1 MAVSNKDIEALWKRY
16 STEYSKNGISV
27 AKYFEANGVP
37 YHAFE
42 RWYKKKFSQP
52 NVVDC
57 VVSGVPDDLQ
67 PTSKEES
74 MSSPTAS
81 KDSDEDAKIISYV
94 YVVFNDGMKIE
105 HHKLSYSELV
115 SFIKRIQTLWNVR
128 IIKIV

>member
-42 RWYKKKFSQP
+42 KWYKKKFSQAD
-52 NVVDC
+52 VVDC
-57 VVSGVPDDLQ
+57 VVSAGPDDLQ

-74 MSSPTAS
+74 ISSPNAS
-81 KDSDEDAKIISYV
+81 KESDEDAKIISYV
-94 YVVFNDGMKIE
+94 YVGFNDGMKIE

-115 SFIKRIQTLWNVR
+115 SFIKRIQTLCFD
-128 IIKIV
+128 

>member
-94 YVVFNDGMKIE
+94 YVGFNDGMKIE

-115 SFIKRIQTLWNVR
+115 SFIKRIQTLCLD
-128 IIKIV
+128 

>member
-16 STEYSKNGISV
+16 SQ
-27 AKYFEANGVP
+27 AD
-37 YHAFE
+37 
-42 RWYKKKFSQP
+42 
-52 NVVDC
+52 VVDC
-57 VVSGVPDDLQ
+57 VVSAGPDDLQ

-74 MSSPTAS
+74 MPSPNAS
-81 KDSDEDAKIISYV
+81 KESGEDAKIISYV
-94 YVVFNDGMKIE
+94 YVGFNDGMKIE

>member
-27 AKYFEANGVP
+27 AKYFEVNGVP

-67 PTSKEES
+67 PTSREES
-74 MSSPTAS
+74 MSSPTTVLGC
-81 KDSDEDAKIISYV
+81 IG
-94 YVVFNDGMKIE
+94 VFRLFQLDI
-105 HHKLSYSELV
+105 LSA
-115 SFIKRIQTLWNVR
+115 R
-128 IIKIV
+128 

>member
-94 YVVFNDGMKIE
+94 YVGFSDGMKFE
-105 HHKLSYSELV
+105 HHILSYSDLV
-115 SFIKRIQTLWNVR
+115 SFIKRIQTLCLD
-128 IIKIV
+128 

>member
-81 KDSDEDAKIISYV
+81 RDSDEDAKIISYV
-94 YVVFNDGMKIE
+94 YVGFNDGMKIE

-115 SFIKRIQTLWNVR
+115 SFIKRIQTLCLD
-128 IIKIV
+128 

>member
-42 RWYKKKFSQP
+42 KWYKKKFSQAD
-52 NVVDC
+52 VVDC
-57 VVSGVPDDLQ
+57 VVSAGPDDLQ

-74 MSSPTAS
+74 MPSPNAS
-81 KDSDEDAKIISYV
+81 KESGEDAKIISYV
-94 YVVFNDGMKIE
+94 YVGFNDGMKIE

>member
-1 MAVSNKDIEALWKRY
+1 MVVSNKDIEALWKRY

-94 YVVFNDGMKIE
+94 YVGFSDGMKIE

-115 SFIKRIQTLWNVR
+115 SFIKRIQTLCLD
-128 IIKIV
+128 

>member
-42 RWYKKKFSQP
+42 KWYKKKFSQAD
-52 NVVDC
+52 VVDC
-57 VVSGVPDDLQ
+57 VVSAGPDDLQ

-74 MSSPTAS
+74 MPSPNAS
-81 KDSDEDAKIISYV
+81 KESGEDAKIISYV
-94 YVVFNDGMKIE
+94 YVGFND
-105 HHKLSYSELV
+105 
-115 SFIKRIQTLWNVR
+115 
-128 IIKIV
+128 